1 MDATAGGDPL
11 VIRAL
16 LVGMVAL
23 SAAGKLFNNEATM
36 TGSGEEGKEE
46 GTMIKIP
53 IALIT

>member
-1 MDATAGGDPL
+1 VDATAGGDPL